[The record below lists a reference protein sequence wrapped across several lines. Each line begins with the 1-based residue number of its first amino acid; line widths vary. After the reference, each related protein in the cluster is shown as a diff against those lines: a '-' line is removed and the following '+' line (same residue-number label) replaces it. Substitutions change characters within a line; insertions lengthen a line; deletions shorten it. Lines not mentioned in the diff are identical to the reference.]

1 MATAITGVEEEPFE
15 HFDIA
20 FLGFNSKLT
29 RVGFREFIENNREQV
44 LRAEKG
50 ALTATLRDGTRI
62 KGLCRVDYKGLIG
75 YRFDQLIL
83 SDDERWEIE
92 WVRLHDICKIME
104 YTMDCS
110 NVPKEFQILRYEDV
124 RR

>member
-20 FLGFNSKLT
+20 FLGFNNKLT

-50 ALTATLRDGTRI
+50 ALTAYLKDGTRI
-62 KGLCRVDYKGLIG
+62 KGITNTNLSTLSGHK
-75 YRFDQLIL
+75 FDQLIL

-92 WVRLHDICKIME
+92 WVRLHVICKIAE
-104 YTMDCS
+104 HTMDCS
-110 NVPKEFQILRYEDV
+110 NIPKEFQILRYEY
-124 RR
+124 